1 MKHGRA
7 RARSSLIVVLCV
19 IVSASLYSC
28 GGRDWTSFR
37 GNDGSGNSASSVMPP
52 VGLRW
57 KILLQKHVGQDRFF
71 NQPVVADNA
80 IYFGS
85 SDGNFYSMDIRT
97 GFMNWTVRTRG
108 PVNSVPCV
116 DAKNVYFGSS
126 DGKVYSVERKT
137 GKTSWAFAT
146 AGAVNSTLVLWR
158 GMIVAAADT
167 DAVYV
172 LSPAGKQ
179 VFRLSNEYWY
189 HNSFQIHD
197 DRITFAPGSPDEPLN
212 LAIFDLAKKKYL
224 WSLDSGLE
232 NYPWFSFPAVRGSR
246 LYYASAGL
254 GRDSL
259 DESSGDLAYK
269 FYCLDFATGDVIW
282 TNEARAKFSLGS
294 DYSGPQSFAEGIL
307 LLDYCAPL
315 LWRNRV
321 IYACGDSVLR
331 SFDSGDG
338 REVWKREYADPISS
352 AVSAAGDRLY
362 FGLRARGA
370 KGRLVCAAASSGKEL
385 WSVPVEGSPLNS
397 PVIAG
402 SRIFFGTDAGFFYVL
417 EEVP

>member
-1 MKHGRA
+1 MNAIRACA
-7 RARSSLIVVLCV
+7 RASRIAALCV
-19 IVSASLYSC
+19 IISAVFCSC
-28 GGRDWTSFR
+28 GGNDWTSFR

-71 NQPVVADNA
+71 NQPVVANNT

-97 GFMNWTVRTRG
+97 GFMNWTVRTGG

-126 DGKVYSVERKT
+126 DGKVYAVARKT
-137 GKTSWAFAT
+137 GKTSWTFAT

-167 DAVYV
+167 DAVYI

-179 VFRLSNEYWY
+179 LFRLSNEYWY
-189 HNSFQIHD
+189 HNSFQVCD
-197 DRITFAPGSPDEPLN
+197 DRIVFAPGSPDEPLN
-212 LAIFDLAKKKYL
+212 LAIFDLAKKRYL
-224 WSLDSGLE
+224 WSLESSLE

-246 LYYASAGL
+246 LYYSSTGL
-254 GRDSL
+254 DRDGMG
-259 DESSGDLAYK
+259 ESSGDLAYK
-269 FYCLDFATGDVIW
+269 FYCLDFETGAVIW
-282 TNEARAKFSLGS
+282 TNEARSVFSPGS
-294 DYSGPQSFAEGIL
+294 DYSAPHSFAEGIL
-307 LLDYCAPL
+307 LLDYGAPL

-321 IYACGDSVLR
+321 IYACGDSMLR

-338 REVWKREYADPISS
+338 REVWSREYADPLSS
-352 AVSAAGDRLY
+352 AVSSAGDRLY
-362 FGLRARGA
+362 FGLRSRGE
-370 KGRLVCAAASSGKEL
+370 KGRLVCASASTGKEL
-385 WSVPVEGSPLNS
+385 WSIAVEGSPLNS

-402 SRIFFGTDAGFFYVL
+402 SRIFFGTDAGYFYVL

>member
-1 MKHGRA
+1 MSILA
-7 RARSSLIVVLCV
+7 FSFALLVALSSC
-19 IVSASLYSC
+19 A
-28 GGRDWTSFR
+28 GGGDWTSFR
-37 GNDGSGNSASSVMPP
+37 GNDGSGNSPSSVAPP

-71 NQPVVADNA
+71 NQPVVAGNA

-85 SDGNFYSMDIRT
+85 SDGNFYSMDIRS
-97 GFMNWTVRTRG
+97 GFMNWTVRTGG

-126 DGKVYSVERKT
+126 DGKVYAVERKS
-137 GKTSWAFAT
+137 GKTAWAFAT

-172 LSPAGKQ
+172 LSSSGTQ
-179 VFRLSNEYWY
+179 LFRLSNQYWY

-197 DRITFAPGSPDEPLN
+197 DRITFAPGSPEEPLN
-212 LAIFDLAKKKYL
+212 LAIFDLAKQKYL

-246 LYYASAGL
+246 LYYSSTGL
-254 GRDSL
+254 ERDGF
-259 DESSGDLAYK
+259 DGSSVRLAYK
-269 FYCLDFATGDVIW
+269 FYCLDFGTGEVIW
-282 TNEARAKFSLGS
+282 MNESKSTISPGTDFSA
-294 DYSGPQSFAEGIL
+294 PQSFAEGIL
-307 LLDYCAPL
+307 LLDYGAPL

-331 SFDSGDG
+331 SFDARDG
-338 REVWKREYADPISS
+338 REAWSREYAETISS
-352 AVSAAGDRLY
+352 AVSSAGDRLY
-362 FGLRARGA
+362 FGLRSRDG
-370 KGRLVCAAASSGKEL
+370 KGRLVCASASSGKEL
-385 WSVPVEGSPLNS
+385 WGVPVEGSILNS

-402 SRIFFGTDAGFFYVL
+402 SRIFFGTDAGYFYVL
-417 EEVP
+417 EKVF